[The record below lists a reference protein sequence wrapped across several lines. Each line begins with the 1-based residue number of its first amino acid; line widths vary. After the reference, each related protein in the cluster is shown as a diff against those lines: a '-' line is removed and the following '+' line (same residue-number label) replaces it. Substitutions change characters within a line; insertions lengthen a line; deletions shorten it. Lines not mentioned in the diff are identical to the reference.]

1 MRHLL
6 LFLISISLPFSAAAQ
21 VYKWVDEN
29 GVTHFGTQPPTA
41 EKETVKIRASGP
53 GSSGSGTDS
62 AIMRQ
67 ARELDR
73 LDAEKQRQ
81 RNYDSRASEIR
92 AGYDSL
98 PNYVCTGAKDRLEG
112 AKEDWESEKRQG
124 YSLSEQQYHEQRI
137 NRLERERDNYCR

>member
-1 MRHLL
+1 MR
-6 LFLISISLPFSAAAQ
+6 LILIILTALSLPATAE
-21 VYKWVDEN
+21 VYKWVDES
-29 GVTHFGTQPPTA
+29 GVTHFGSQPPTA

-81 RNYDSRASEIR
+81 RSYDDRANEIR
-92 AGYDSL
+92 AGYDNL
-98 PNYVCTGAKDRLEG
+98 PDYVCTGAKDRLEG
-112 AKEDWESEKRQG
+112 AKEDWASEKRQG
-124 YSLSEQQYHEQRI
+124 YSLSEQQYNEQRI

>member
-1 MRHLL
+1 MR
-6 LFLISISLPFSAAAQ
+6 LILIILTALSFPATAE
-21 VYKWVDEN
+21 VYKWVDES
-29 GVTHFGTQPPTA
+29 GVTHFGSQPPTA

-81 RNYDSRASEIR
+81 RSYDDRANEIR
-92 AGYDSL
+92 AGYDNL
-98 PNYVCTGAKDRLEG
+98 PDYVCTGAKDRLEG
-112 AKEDWESEKRQG
+112 AKEDWASEKRQG
-124 YSLSEQQYHEQRI
+124 YSLSEQQYNEQRI

>member
-1 MRHLL
+1 MR
-6 LFLISISLPFSAAAQ
+6 LILIILTALSLPATAE
-21 VYKWVDEN
+21 VYKWVDES
-29 GVTHFGTQPPTA
+29 GVTHFGSQPPTA

-81 RNYDSRASEIR
+81 RSYDNRASEIR
-92 AGYDSL
+92 AGYDNL
-98 PNYVCTGAKDRLEG
+98 PDYVCTGAKDRLEG
-112 AKEDWESEKRQG
+112 AKEDWASEKRQG
-124 YSLSEQQYHEQRI
+124 YSLSEQQYNEQRI

>member
-1 MRHLL
+1 MR
-6 LFLISISLPFSAAAQ
+6 LILIILTALSFPATAE
-21 VYKWVDEN
+21 VYKWVDES
-29 GVTHFGTQPPTA
+29 GVTHFGSQPPTA

-73 LDAEKQRQ
+73 LEAEKQRQ
-81 RNYDSRASEIR
+81 RSYDDRANEIR
-92 AGYDSL
+92 AGYDNL
-98 PNYVCTGAKDRLEG
+98 PDYVCTGAKDRLEG
-112 AKEDWESEKRQG
+112 AKEDWASEKRQG
-124 YSLSEQQYHEQRI
+124 YSLSEQQYNEQRI